1 MPSGTVFF
9 DLTDTADE
17 RFDPIIEWQLI
28 ALLAFMP
35 FAFGAVHAWSEAV
48 VITLAAGM
56 SIALLIKLLVRPDVR
71 LVWSWAYVPVAGFL
85 ALVLLQLIPL
95 PAGLVGAISPRSLLI
110 RRELLAD
117 LPTQFHQIDFITL
130 SLYPEGT
137 RHDLRLLVAV
147 AAIFVVCVNVI
158 RRMEQIRRL
167 LAAIAVIGT
176 AVAALAVIQSAL
188 GATKI
193 YFVVPMY
200 SEQAVAGPF
209 VNHSHFG
216 QFMNLSIGATLA
228 LLLMHADQLPRNH
241 RHSGSALAREFT
253 RPLTFPV
260 YTLGCAI
267 VLMAVSIP
275 MSLTRGGMISMFVAG
290 SISAIVM
297 ATRPGQ
303 RRRGW
308 GLLLLMVIVFVG
320 LLVFRFDRL
329 VDRFAAVDG
338 AHSLN
343 TRLQIL
349 RDATVAWRAFPIFG
363 TGLGTFEQVFPY
375 FDRSSI
381 LSLATHAENEY
392 AQLLMET
399 GILGAVLAAGFLGT
413 ILVAYLRCLQH
424 APSPMTSAAIG
435 LGYGLLA
442 IIVHSAT
449 DFGQHIP
456 AIACLTAVAC
466 AALLSVSQAARLG
479 QNAVPRV
486 LFRGARWPR
495 AVGGAVLAV
504 TLALVLIDAYA
515 VWRAESYWN
524 QAARMEDYLR
534 RRNWIAPDDDFYYLI
549 VPAAEAAR
557 IRPGNIIYQHQLN
570 YYRWRSISRPSA
582 PGGVVKL
589 DDDSL
594 GHARRII
601 DELLAAAGRCPT
613 YGQTY
618 WLAGQLQRVVLGQPD
633 GARLVRLGYRLSPTN
648 PQAALDVAQIESEQG
663 NWDRVMVLLRRA
675 IELDTGARS
684 QAVDLLLAAHRA
696 DLAVELAGDD
706 IQALDQVAG
715 AMEAQKLEPGL
726 VEAARAHSAELT
738 EQHAAER
745 DAPADI
751 LIRAARLHVARAD
764 HSGAIEF
771 FRRALQQRY
780 SQWQWRLELARSLA
794 ASGRVEDALREANI
808 VQRGVEGNKE
818 AEALIAKLS
827 VRLPP
832 TTTPST
838 SPATSPAALRVLL
851 PRSGT

>member
-1 MPSGTVFF
+1 MRSGTVFF
-9 DLTDTADE
+9 DLTDTADD
-17 RFDPIIEWQLI
+17 RFDPIIEWLLI
-28 ALLAFMP
+28 ALLSFMP

-48 VITLAAGM
+48 VITVAAAM
-56 SIALLIKLLVRPDVR
+56 SIALVIKLLVRPDVR
-71 LVWSWAYVPVAGFL
+71 PVWSWTYVPVAGFL
-85 ALVLLQLIPL
+85 ALVLLQLVPL
-95 PAGLVGAISPRSLLI
+95 PAALVGAISPRSLLI
-110 RRELLAD
+110 RQELLAD
-117 LPTQFHQIDFITL
+117 LPAQFHHLDFITL

-158 RRMEQIRRL
+158 RQMEQVRRL

-176 AVAALAVIQSAL
+176 AVAALAVIQNAF

-193 YFVVPMY
+193 FFVVPLY

-228 LLLMHADQLPRNH
+228 LLLMYADQLPRNH

-275 MSLTRGGMISMFVAG
+275 LSLTRGGMVSMFVAG

-308 GLLLLMVIVFVG
+308 GLLLLLLVVFVS
-320 LLVFRFDRL
+320 LLILRFDRL
-329 VDRFAAVDG
+329 VDRFAAIDG

-343 TRLQIL
+343 ARLQIL
-349 RDATVAWRAFPIFG
+349 RDATVAWRAFPTFG

-399 GILGAVLAAGFLGT
+399 GIVGAVLAAGFLGT
-413 ILVAYLRCLQH
+413 ILAAYWRCLKH

-442 IIVHSAT
+442 IMVHSAT

-466 AALLSVSQAARLG
+466 AVLVSVSQTARHG

-504 TLALVLIDAYA
+504 VLALVMTDAYA
-515 VWRAESYWN
+515 AWRAESFWN

-534 RRNWIAPDDDFYYLI
+534 RRNWVAPDDDFYYLI

-582 PGGVVKL
+582 PGEVAGFNE
-589 DDDSL
+589 D
-594 GHARRII
+594 GIGYARRIV

-663 NWDRVMVLLRRA
+663 NWDRVMAVLRRA
-675 IELDTGARS
+675 IEVDSGARP

-696 DLAVELAGDD
+696 DLALELAGDD
-706 IQALDQVAG
+706 IQALDHVAG
-715 AMEAQKLEPGL
+715 AMEAGKLAPAL
-726 VEAARAHSAELT
+726 VQAARARSAKLI
-738 EQHAAER
+738 EQRAAET
-745 DAPADI
+745 DAPAEI
-751 LIRAARLHVARAD
+751 LIRAARLHVARAE
-764 HSGAIEF
+764 HSVAIEF

-794 ASGRVEDALREANI
+794 AAGRVEDALREANI
-808 VQRGVEGNKE
+808 VQRGVEGTKE
-818 AEALIAKLS
+818 AEALVAKLS
-827 VRLPP
+827 VRLPS
-832 TTTPST
+832 TTRPST
-838 SPATSPAALRVLL
+838 VPATSPATPRVLL
-851 PRSGT
+851 PRPGV